1 MRFNDFSA
9 QKTPG
14 ERSHR
19 AQLKYTNLLCYF
31 SQGRHFIHLFKS
43 SNLFDAQKT
52 KKNQANLGFF
62 RHAKEFYQLFACL
75 MVLKCV

>member
-9 QKTPG
+9 QKAPG

-31 SQGRHFIHLFKS
+31 SQGRHFIHLFKF
-43 SNLFDAQKT
+43 SNPFDAQKT
-52 KKNQANLGFF
+52 KKRKVISVFLK
-62 RHAKEFYQLFACL
+62 HAKEFYQFICLFNGF
-75 MVLKCV
+75 K